1 MAVKAVVANEALVA
15 LVALVAFKAYD
26 ALNAVSANDAEI
38 ACDEV
43 IAKLPDNTVPKPVCN
58 SLPLICTKC

>member
-1 MAVKAVVANEALVA
+1 MAVAAVVANEALVA
-15 LVALVAFKAYD
+15 LAALVAFKAYD

-43 IAKLPDNTVPKPVCN
+43 IAKLPVILFPKPSCN
-58 SLPLICTKC
+58 SLPLICVRN